1 MAAAWLVRWVVMGKG
16 YRHLSLEERDRI
28 TEMKSGGMSL
38 RAIAKELRRS
48 PSTLSRELKRNATPS
63 YKVYLSHRAH
73 EREVTRKKESG
84 KRPRLKD
91 ERIVSYVREK
101 LALDWSPEII
111 ANKISKDIRGASISH
126 EAIYQYIYHP
136 KTHDREELIGQLVRA
151 HRKRK
156 KKGIGR
162 KERKTKIP
170 NRISINERPVS
181 ADNRSRYGHWEGD
194 ALISRKSLVSLNS
207 LVERKS
213 RLLLLTR
220 LDRKTAEQ
228 TTEAVVQRLGRLP
241 ERARRTLT
249 LDNGTENSGH
259 EDITEA
265 IATQCYF
272 ADPYASW
279 QRGSNEQVNGMVRRY
294 FPKGTDFSKITDEQ
308 VAWVESRINGR
319 PRKCLGYKTP
329 AEVATVALA
338 P

>member
-1 MAAAWLVRWVVMGKG
+1 MAAFGLVLWVFMGKG
-16 YRHLSLEERDRI
+16 YRHLSLEDRETI
-28 TEMKSGGMSL
+28 SEMKRQGHTMAETAEVLGHC
-38 RAIAKELRRS
+38 K
-48 PSTLSRELKRNATPS
+48 STISRELKRTSTPA
-63 YKVYLSHRAH
+63 YRVYLSCKAH
-73 EREVTRKKESG
+73 ERAVTRKKESG
-84 KRPRLKD
+84 KRPRLKN

-101 LALDWSPEII
+101 LALEWSPDII
-111 ANKISKDIRGASISH
+111 AGKIGGDIRGASISH

-136 KTHDREELIGQLVRA
+136 KTEGREELIGYLVRG
-151 HRKRK
+151 HHKRK

-162 KERKTKIP
+162 KERKAKIP
-170 NRISINERPVS
+170 NRIPIEERPVS

-194 ALISRKSLVSLNS
+194 SLVSRKSLAALNS

-220 LDRKTAEQ
+220 IDRKTAEQ
-228 TTEAVVQRLGRLP
+228 TTDTVVQRLQGLA
-241 ERARRTLT
+241 EKTRRTLT

-259 EDITEA
+259 EEITEA
-265 IATQCYF
+265 IGIQCYF

-294 FPKGTDFSKITDEQ
+294 FPKGTDFSKITVEQ
-308 VAWVESRINGR
+308 VAWVESRINNR

-329 AEVATVALA
+329 AEVAAVALA

>member
-1 MAAAWLVRWVVMGKG
+1 M
-16 YRHLSLEERDRI
+16 SLKERDSI
-28 TEMKSGGMSL
+28 TEMKSEGMSL

-48 PSTLSRELKRNATPS
+48 PSTISRELKRNGTSA
-63 YKVYLSHRAH
+63 YRVYLSHRAH
-73 EREVTRKKESG
+73 ERAVKRKKESG
-84 KRPRLKD
+84 QRRRLKD
-91 ERIVSYVREK
+91 EQTVTYVREK
-101 LALDWSPEII
+101 LAKDWSPELI
-111 ANKISKDIRGASISH
+111 AGKIGEEIRGASISY

-136 KTHDREELIGQLVRA
+136 NTEGREELIGQLVRG

-156 KKGIGR
+156 NKGIGR

-170 NRISINERPVS
+170 NRIPIEERPIS

-194 ALISRKSLVSLNS
+194 SLVSRKSLAVLNS

-220 LDRKTAEQ
+220 LQRKTAEL
-228 TTEAVVQRLGRLP
+228 TKDAVLQRLQCFP
-241 ERARRTLT
+241 EKARRTLT
-249 LDNGTENSGH
+249 LDNGSENAKH
-259 EDITEA
+259 EA
-265 IATQCYF
+265 ITKAMGMQCYF
-272 ADPYASW
+272 ARPYASW

-308 VAWVESRINGR
+308 VAWVESRINNR

-329 AEVATVALA
+329 AEVAAVALA

>member
-1 MAAAWLVRWVVMGKG
+1 M
-16 YRHLSLEERDRI
+16 SLKERDRI
-28 TEMKSGGMSL
+28 TEMKSEGKSL
-38 RAIAKELRRS
+38 RAIAKELERS
-48 PSTLSRELKRNATPS
+48 PSTLSRELKRNGTPS
-63 YKVYLSHRAH
+63 NRIYLSHRAH
-73 EREVTRKKESG
+73 ERAVKRKKESG
-84 KRPRLKD
+84 QRRRLKD
-91 ERIVSYVREK
+91 EQTVTYVREK
-101 LALDWSPEII
+101 LAEDWSPELI
-111 ANKISKDIRGASISH
+111 AGKIGLDIRGASISY

-136 KTHDREELIGQLVRA
+136 NTEGREELIGQLVRG

-170 NRISINERPVS
+170 NRIPIEERPIS

-194 ALISRKSLVSLNS
+194 SLVSRKSLAVLNS

-220 LDRKTAEQ
+220 LERKTAEL
-228 TTEAVVQRLGRLP
+228 TKDVVLQRLQCFS
-241 ERARRTLT
+241 EKDRRTLT
-249 LDNGTENSGH
+249 LDNGSENAQH
-259 EDITEA
+259 EA
-265 IATQCYF
+265 ITKAIGMQCYF
-272 ADPYASW
+272 ARPYASW

-308 VAWVESRINGR
+308 VAWVESRINNR

-329 AEVATVALA
+329 AEVAAVALA

>member
-1 MAAAWLVRWVVMGKG
+1 MGKG
-16 YRHLSLEERDRI
+16 YRHLSLEDRETI
-28 TEMKSGGMSL
+28 SEMKQQGHTVSE
-38 RAIAKELRRS
+38 IAEVLGRFK
-48 PSTLSRELKRNATPS
+48 STISRELKRNSTPA
-63 YKVYLSHRAH
+63 YRVYLSCKAH
-73 EREVTRKKESG
+73 ERAVTRKKDSG
-84 KRPRLKD
+84 KRPRLKN
-91 ERIVSYVREK
+91 ERIVSYVRQK
-101 LALDWSPEII
+101 LALDWSPELI
-111 ANKISKDIRGASISH
+111 AGRIGHDIPGASISH

-136 KTHDREELIGQLVRA
+136 KTEGREEMIGYLVRG

-156 KKGIGR
+156 HKGIGR
-162 KERKTKIP
+162 KERKTRIP
-170 NRISINERPVS
+170 NRIPIEERP

-194 ALISRKSLVSLNS
+194 SLVSRKSLAALNS

-220 LDRKTAEQ
+220 IDRKTAEQ
-228 TTEAVVQRLGRLP
+228 TTDTVVQRLQGLA
-241 ERARRTLT
+241 EKTRRTLT

-259 EDITEA
+259 EEITEA
-265 IATQCYF
+265 IGIQCYF

-308 VAWVESRINGR
+308 VAWVESRINNR

-329 AEVATVALA
+329 AEVAAVALA

>member
-1 MAAAWLVRWVVMGKG
+1 VFMERRYKQ
-16 YRHLSLEERDRI
+16 LSLEERGRI
-28 TEMKSGGMSL
+28 TEMKVEGLSF
-38 RAIAKELRRS
+38 RAIAKELGRS
-48 PSTLSRELKRNATPS
+48 PSTLSREICRNSTPA
-63 YKVYLSHRAH
+63 YRVYLSHRAH
-73 EREVTRKKESG
+73 ARAVKRKREAGE
-84 KRPRLKD
+84 RPRLKND
-91 ERIVSYVREK
+91 KIVSYVRIK

-111 ANKISKDIRGASISH
+111 EGKIGQDIAGASISY

-136 KTHDREELIGQLVRA
+136 ETEGRQELIGYLVRG

-156 KKGIGR
+156 RKGIGR
-162 KERKTKIP
+162 KESKTRIP
-170 NRISINERPVS
+170 NRISIMERPAS

-194 ALISRKSLVSLNS
+194 SLVSRKSLAALNS

-213 RLLLLTR
+213 RVLLLTR
-220 LDRKTAEQ
+220 LKKKTAEQ
-228 TTEAVVQRLGRLP
+228 TTDAVVQRLKGFP
-241 ERARRTLT
+241 EKVRRTLT

-265 IATQCYF
+265 IDIRCYF

-308 VAWVESRINGR
+308 VAWVESRINNR

-329 AEVATVALA
+329 NEVASVALA
-338 P
+338 H